1 MKVIL
6 THDVDHLYITEHWK
20 DSFLLGLLFRSVKS
34 LFRLELSLIGFFRRF
49 KFRTHRIPELIEFNT
64 SIGAPSN
71 FFFGMANGLGLS
83 YHANKA
89 KPIIRML
96 MDDGHFVGLHGL
108 SFDDKKSML
117 EEKRRLESILGLEV
131 KGIRNHY
138 LRQSSNTQRFMAEL
152 DYQFDSTDRG
162 LFDPEEK
169 DGILSIPMSVMDVDI
184 VKPGVSAS
192 AALHS
197 TLDKLDEAAEK
208 NLMYFVINF
217 HDIYFDPVS
226 YPDFYNWYV
235 GLVKECQARG
245 YEFTNFKTAL
255 EELCF

>member
-1 MKVIL
+1 MKIIL
-6 THDVDHLYITEHWK
+6 SHDVDHLFLVEHWK
-20 DSFLLGLLFRSVKS
+20 DRFIPGLVVKS
-34 LFRLELSLIGFFRRF
+34 IKSLVNDSLSFKGFFRRF
-49 KFRTHRIPELIEFNT
+49 SYRLHRIPELIDFNN
-64 SIGAPSN
+64 SHKAPTN
-71 FFFGMANGLGLS
+71 FFFGMDKGLS
-83 YHANKA
+83 LSYGYKKA
-89 KPIIRML
+89 TPVIQSLQKA
-96 MDDGHFVGLHGL
+96 GHFIGTHGMA
-108 SFDDKKSML
+108 FDDKKSML

-169 DGILSIPMSVMDVDI
+169 DGILSIPISVMDVDI

-197 TLDKLDEAAEK
+197 TLDKLDKAAEK

-245 YEFTNFKTAL
+245 YEFTNFKTVL
-255 EELCF
+255 EELSF